1 MTGNKKYSELT
12 IIFDNKNYEQICNTL
27 YLFNVKNILE
37 ENSTF
42 KIYFSEQ
49 ESNKILK
56 IKTSLLSG
64 SVLKSKNISV
74 KQFADKDWTKE
85 WKNTIQPVFVQDKI
99 IIYPSWKRKE
109 VKKYKDR
116 ILIELDPKMSF
127 GTGHNET
134 TILVIS
140 MMCDYL
146 TREDKRML
154 DYGSGTGMLS
164 IAGIKLGLKEAVAID
179 TDEDSI
185 RDSGEYIR
193 RNGLKNKIKIYKKNI
208 SEIKESEFDVIC
220 ANIIL
225 SVISDNIN
233 FIFQKTKPSGKIFLS
248 GILKTEE
255 NKIKK
260 VLQKNSFKISDIKNS
275 AEWIGNYAKKN
286 ES

>member
-1 MTGNKKYSELT
+1 MTGNNKYSELK
-12 IIFDNKNYEQICNTL
+12 IIFDNNNYEQICNIL

-37 ENSTF
+37 ENSTL
-42 KIYFSEQ
+42 KIYFPEK
-49 ESNKILK
+49 ETYKISK
-56 IKTSLLSG
+56 IKTSLISN

-74 KQFADKDWTKE
+74 KRFADKDWIKE
-85 WKNTIQPVFVQDKI
+85 WENTIQPVFVKDKI

-134 TILVIS
+134 TILVLE
-140 MMCDYL
+140 MMCDYIS
-146 TREDKRML
+146 REDKRML
-154 DYGSGTGMLS
+154 DYGSGTGILS

-185 RDSGEYIR
+185 RDSGEYIGI
-193 RNGLKNKIKIYKKNI
+193 NGLKKKIMIHKKNI
-208 SEIKESEFDVIC
+208 SEIKESDFDVIC

-225 SVISDNIN
+225 NVISDNIS

-260 VLQKNSFKISDIKNS
+260 VLQKNSFKILDIRYN
-275 AEWIGNYAKKN
+275 AEWIGIYAGKK
-286 ES
+286 